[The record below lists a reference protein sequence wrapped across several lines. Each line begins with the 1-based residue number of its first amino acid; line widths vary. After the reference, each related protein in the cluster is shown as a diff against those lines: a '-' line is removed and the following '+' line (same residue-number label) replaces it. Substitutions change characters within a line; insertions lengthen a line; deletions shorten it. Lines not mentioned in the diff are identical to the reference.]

1 MIFIAYILSIKNSDR
16 REHVENLSKKL
27 LESGFQTV
35 EIIDAI
41 YWKEDDVLNIVK
53 ELDLKINTNNIALS
67 QIACFLT
74 HRKSWEII
82 ATKKYDSNII
92 HIIIEDD
99 MDITESFSIEELE
112 KVYHS
117 IDPTFYDSIFLYKH
131 PEQASKPDNL
141 ILYNEFLLKHYFQW
155 GTCAYSIH
163 PDFAKELCN
172 FTVNMDCSLDNFLQ
186 IEVFQKYKKNR
197 IFYSIN
203 DYFLNLGFLG
213 GNYGEYRFKSN
224 IWS

>member
-1 MIFIAYILSIKNSDR
+1 MNFIAYILSIKNSDR
-16 REHVENLSKKL
+16 REHVENVSKKL
-27 LESGFQTV
+27 LESGFQHV

-41 YWKEDDVLNIVK
+41 YWKEDDVLNIVR

-74 HRKSWEII
+74 HRKVWELI
-82 ATKKYDSNII
+82 ASKEKNPTNI

-99 MDITESFSIEELE
+99 MDIPDSFSIEKLG
-112 KVYHS
+112 KVYES
-117 IDPTFYDSIFLYKH
+117 IDSSVYDSIFLYKH
-131 PEQASKPDNL
+131 PEQASNPDNQK
-141 ILYNEFLLKHYFQW
+141 LYNEFLLKHYFQW

-186 IEVFQKYKKNR
+186 IEFFQKYKKNR
-197 IFYSIN
+197 IFYSVK
-203 DYFLNLGFLG
+203 DFFLNLGFLG

>member
-1 MIFIAYILSIKNSDR
+1 MNFIIYILSIKNSDR

-27 LESGFQTV
+27 LEIGFQKV

-41 YWKEDDVLNIVK
+41 YWKENDVLNIIN
-53 ELDLKINTNNIALS
+53 ELNLNLNINNIALS
-67 QIACFLT
+67 QIACLLT
-74 HRKSWEII
+74 HRKSWELI
-82 ATKKYDSNII
+82 ASKEYDPNTV

-99 MDITESFSIEELE
+99 MDIPDSFSIEELG
-112 KVYHS
+112 KVYES

-141 ILYNEFLLKHYFQW
+141 ILYNEYLLKHYFQW

-163 PDFAKELCN
+163 PNFANELCI
-172 FTVNMDCSLDNFLQ
+172 FTENMNCALDNFLQ
-186 IEVFQKYKKNR
+186 IEFFQKYKKDR
-197 IFYSIN
+197 IFYSVK
-203 DYFLNLGFLG
+203 DYFINLGFLG